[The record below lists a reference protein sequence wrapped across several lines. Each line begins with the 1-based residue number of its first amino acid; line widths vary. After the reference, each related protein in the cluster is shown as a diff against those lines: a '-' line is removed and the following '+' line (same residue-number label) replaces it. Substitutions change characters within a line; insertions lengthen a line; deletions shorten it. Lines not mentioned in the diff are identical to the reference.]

1 MGMCR
6 KCSKVFSALEMRN
19 GLCKGCMGEEELK
32 AFEKGIPVVKEEKKK
47 SSQIIDEKFL
57 GIFVVLILIMNTII
71 YFFQEEYPD
80 GSELFSQLFIYLFA
94 GVIYTG
100 FMALVGLIKK
110 INTENKIW
118 LISSAIVLIMIT
130 TIILL
135 LIVGDGGLRDGDI
148 EELGIIAILIAP
160 FIVLPKLAFMIR
172 GYLNRRALKKS
183 ESIKNN
189 PLEIDKK
196 SRIDEF
202 VTKNKFNRREFFLGI
217 LLPIITIGSIFFY
230 FMDDINEIFIMFFLL
245 FSFFHLLFGLIRRGR
260 DIGFPALRTIVLF
273 FSLPILGIFLSDFD
287 IIYDNSYL
295 LWLLPL
301 IFTLFFLLMPS
312 SKKKEIIISK
322 FEKIGLSLLL
332 LSLFVLFVFILYD
345 SL

>member
-6 KCSKVFSALEMRN
+6 KCSEVFSALEMRN

-47 SSQIIDEKFL
+47 SNRIIDENFL

-71 YFFQEEYPD
+71 YFLQEEYPD
-80 GSELFSQLFIYLFA
+80 GSELFSQLFIYLIA

-118 LISSAIVLIMIT
+118 LISSAIIMIT
-130 TIILL
+130 AIM
-135 LIVGDGGLRDGDI
+135 IVDGDI

-160 FIVLPKLAFMIR
+160 FIILPKLAFMLR

-189 PLEIDKK
+189 PLEIDKIT
-196 SRIDEF
+196 RIDKF
-202 VTKNKFNRREFFLGI
+202 ITKNRFNRREFFLGI

-230 FMDDINEIFIMFFLL
+230 FLDDINEIFIILFSL
-245 FSFFHLLFGLIRRGR
+245 FSFFYLLFGLIRRGR
-260 DIGFPALRTIVLF
+260 DIGFPALRTIVLIF
-273 FSLPILGIFLSDFD
+273 LLPILEIFLSDSD

-332 LSLFVLFVFILYD
+332 LALFVFILYGFI
-345 SL
+345 